1 MDYSFPADL
10 SEQIKLHLA
19 TGRYETE
26 DDVIRQALD
35 ALKLREELV
44 SFRQSIAQSR
54 EQAARGEAAPLDVD
68 AVMQRVNSRLSD
80 AR

>member
-1 MDYSFPADL
+1 MDYALPAEL

-35 ALKLREELV
+35 ALKLKEELI
-44 SFRQSIAQSR
+44 SFRQSIANSR
-54 EQAARGEAAPLDVD
+54 EQAARGEAKPLDVD
-68 AVMQRVNSRLSD
+68 AVMQRVNGRLSD
-80 AR
+80 VQ